1 MGSLFILIWTENA
14 PPLSVQIKIKRD
26 LTLGNVSFYLNLDR
40 HQYLAQSRVY
50 QCAKTS
56 KSRILNL
63 ILVKYNILTI
73 KAMFFIIFCY
83 ILKPF
88 CQNFDK
94 KSPQKPIS
102 WKWGLVEQ
110 IWGQIWPPIV
120 NPTTLNVNISS
131 WLKFSLETALKFFWQ
146 IMISKLWSA
155 DYDQQIM
162 ISKSW
167 SANYYQ

>member
-1 MGSLFILIWTENA
+1 MEPANHLYEDVYKPRGQNFEHQLKTMGSLFILIWTENA

-73 KAMFFIIFCY
+73 KAMFFY
-83 ILKPF
+83 
-88 CQNFDK
+88 NFLLYFEAFL
-94 KSPQKPIS
+94 S
-102 WKWGLVEQ
+102 
-110 IWGQIWPPIV
+110 
-120 NPTTLNVNISS
+120 
-131 WLKFSLETALKFFWQ
+131 KF
-146 IMISKLWSA
+146 
-155 DYDQQIM
+155 
-162 ISKSW
+162 
-167 SANYYQ
+167 

>member
-73 KAMFFIIFCY
+73 KAMFFYNFLLYFEAFLSKKSSKAY
-83 ILKPF
+83 ILKMGACRANLRP
-88 CQNFDK
+88 NLTPY
-94 KSPQKPIS
+94 SEPH
-102 WKWGLVEQ
+102 
-110 IWGQIWPPIV
+110 
-120 NPTTLNVNISS
+120 N
-131 WLKFSLETALKFFWQ
+131 LKC
-146 IMISKLWSA
+146 
-155 DYDQQIM
+155 
-162 ISKSW
+162 
-167 SANYYQ
+167 